1 MQIQE
6 ESRVNFVENKIK
18 TLKTNKQTKNKQK
31 NPTQTQDFNNHQL
44 SILKM

>member
-18 TLKTNKQTKNKQK
+18 TLKTNKQTNKKNKQK
-31 NPTQTQDFNNHQL
+31 KPHPNPRLQ
-44 SILKM
+44 